1 MGNIIFKG
9 VNSDTITGLII
20 SELPDIVRPERRGE
34 ATEVEGRDG
43 DIWRDVGYS
52 SYEKQVDIGVYGD
65 YNIDEITNYFSG
77 SGWIIF
83 SNEPT
88 KKYYARFTRQANF
101 ERLVRFRKAKIP
113 MKVQPYKYLV
123 TESNVT
129 GNNSTPSHTLSVEN
143 QGYEDAKPTIIIT
156 ATAGNVIE
164 LDINAE
170 TVLSVTMPPEGT
182 ITIDSE
188 TLNCFNS
195 AGDKN
200 QYVTMAGDF
209 PTLLSGDNDVSW
221 SGTVTS
227 VTIIPN
233 SRWL

>member
-9 VNSDTITGLII
+9 VNSNTITGLLI
-20 SELPDIVRPERRGE
+20 SEQPDITRPARRQT
-34 ATEVEGRDG
+34 ATEVAGRDG
-43 DIWRDVGYS
+43 DVVAYLGYDT
-52 SYEKQVDIGVYGD
+52 YEKVAEIGLYGSFD
-65 YNIDEITNYFSG
+65 IDEVINFFSG
-77 SGWIIF
+77 EGWVTF
-83 SNEPT
+83 ANEPT
-88 KKYYARFTRQANF
+88 KKYWGRIVKEIDFTR
-101 ERLVRFRKAKIP
+101 LIRFRKAKIRWI
-113 MKVQPYKYLV
+113 VQPYKKLV

-129 GNNSTPSHTLSVEN
+129 GATSPLTVVN
-143 QGYEDAKPTIIIT
+143 QGYENSLPTIIIV
-156 ATAGNVIE
+156 ADADEVVEI
-164 LDINAE
+164 DVNAV

-195 AGDKN
+195 NADKN

-209 PTLLSGDNDVSW
+209 PTLLSGDNTVSW

-227 VTIIPN
+227 VTVIPN

>member
-1 MGNIIFKG
+1 MGNIIYKG
-9 VNSDTITGLII
+9 INSNTITGLLI
-20 SELPDIVRPERRGE
+20 SELPDIVRPERRGD
-34 ATEVEGRDG
+34 ATEVDGMDG
-43 DIWRDVGYS
+43 DIWRDAGYS
-52 SYEKQVDIGVYGD
+52 SYEKQLEVGLYGD
-65 YNIDEITNYFSG
+65 YNIDEIANYFSG
-77 SGWIIF
+77 DGWIIF

-88 KKYYARFTRQANF
+88 KKYYARFTRQVNF
-101 ERLVRFRKAKIP
+101 ERLIRFRKAKIP
-113 MKVQPYKYLV
+113 FKVQPYKRLV

-129 GNNSTPSHTLSVEN
+129 GATSPLTVDN
-143 QGYEDAKPTIIIT
+143 QGYEVSKPTIIIV
-156 ATAGNVIE
+156 ADADEVVE
-164 LDINAE
+164 LDVNGV

-195 AGDKN
+195 NADKN

-209 PTLLSGDNDVSW
+209 PTLLSGENEVSW

-227 VTIIPN
+227 VTVIPN